1 MKITFLRHGPL
12 LEPFDNYNELS
23 LHELSQLAKQ
33 EIDPSVDT
41 SKINV
46 GISTNDYLLKK
57 YDVLYLS
64 ESQRTSDTAAEL
76 SKTIS
81 LPPEIKL
88 HELNEIVFDPS
99 KLVTKKEYEKDKLAA
114 IRKRLFVALA
124 NNSNIETGEVVLQR
138 IQKLGKILK
147 KTQADTVLVITHGFF
162 MRYLDIFYRQK
173 SQDFSEDALNQAIN
187 YDYASGFTVLVN

>member
-57 YDVLYLS
+57 YDVLYVS

-88 HELNEIVFDPS
+88 QELNEIVFDPS
-99 KLVTKKEYEKDKLAA
+99 ELVTEKEYEKEKLTI
-114 IRKRLFVALA
+114 IRKSLFRSLA
-124 NNSNIETGEVVLQR
+124 DNSNIETGEKVLQR
-138 IQKLGKILK
+138 ISKLEKILK
-147 KTQADTVLVITHGFF
+147 RTKADAVLIITHGFF
-162 MRYLDIFYRQK
+162 MRYLDIFYRHN
-173 SQDFSEDALNQAIN
+173 SQDFSEEALNQAIN
-187 YDYASGFTVLVN
+187 YDYASGFTVLVD

>member
-33 EIDPSVDT
+33 EIDPSVNG

-46 GISTNDYLLKK
+46 GMSGEDYLLEK
-57 YDVLYLS
+57 YDVLYVS

-81 LPPEIKL
+81 LPPVIKL
-88 HELNEIVFDPS
+88 QELNEIVFDPS
-99 KLVTKKEYEKDKLAA
+99 KLVTEKEYDNEKLSI
-114 IRKRLFVALA
+114 IRKRLFKALVDDT
-124 NNSNIETGEVVLQR
+124 NIESGKKVAQR
-138 IQKLGKILK
+138 IQKLDRVLK
-147 KTQADTVLVITHGFF
+147 ENQADTALVITHGFF

-173 SQDFSEDALNQAIN
+173 SQDFGEVALNQAIN
-187 YDYASGFTVLVN
+187 YNYASGFMVSVD

>member
-57 YDVLYLS
+57 YDVLYVS

-88 HELNEIVFDPS
+88 QELNEIVFDPS
-99 KLVTKKEYEKDKLAA
+99 KLVSEKEYDKEKLSI
-114 IRKRLFVALA
+114 IRKRLFKALVD
-124 NNSNIETGEVVLQR
+124 NTNIESGKKVAQR
-138 IQKLGKILK
+138 IQKIDRVLK
-147 KTQADTVLVITHGFF
+147 ENQADTALLITHGFF

-173 SQDFSEDALNQAIN
+173 SQNFSEEALNQATN
-187 YDYASGFTVLVN
+187 YDYASGFTVLVD